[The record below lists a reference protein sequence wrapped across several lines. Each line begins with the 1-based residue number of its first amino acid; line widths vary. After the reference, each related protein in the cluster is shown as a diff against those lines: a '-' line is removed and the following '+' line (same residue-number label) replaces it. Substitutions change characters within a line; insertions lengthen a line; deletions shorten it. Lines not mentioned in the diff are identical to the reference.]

1 MKYELNTPYDFEV
14 RNVVQ
19 GNDSLTF
26 EIEVGGNLFPVKA
39 YPEQIEEVVP
49 KTVSCRIMLDKNEN
63 AYLIQNEAF
72 LYPFLYKPERRYIF
86 EVADIRDGY
95 VVLKDKHGLFHAMEL
110 DGTKLSVNEIIVRCV
125 NVIVDKGDKAHL
137 SFYYTD
143 IVVEEQK
150 QEYHDLVSEE
160 PKVRPK
166 YAPTIFEEDA
176 PKVKVIEPL
185 PSPKVASTETSF
197 TIQENSKIEN
207 KENGI
212 SVSALIKDKNWSQL
226 SLYFDKNL
234 GKAKTPVILKEI
246 TAFIENCISG
256 KVYWEAVRFLIS
268 YDAHSFLGTIA
279 KVDTSHIFDISEN
292 VNPNLVDD
300 VVRKAFNVSDKL
312 KFALDIIAKCAKY
325 LTTEQKNFIQSKCVD
340 LNTPESLFSLFKVLR
355 LTPDDAIVYLL
366 SLKDNIAAAFTI
378 YKFYSIGK
386 NGNIINERSQHVS
399 FRPSKINE
407 YTRFMVKMQSY
418 PFAVSANL
426 IDSIILAKEHCP
438 FELRKVVEQNDY
450 KGFYTYVSSKRQKMI
465 NVETK
470 RTLESLTVGD
480 VIDNL
485 IYKSQTDNYYVLRS
499 QELGVFVLLDKKL
512 TKVVP
517 NNENQSSV
525 RIVKVMIHKSMKWFA
540 VAQKSIPSM
549 YKLPPIFEND
559 TLFDVVFHQSGNSR
573 WQPSIKKYGFI
584 IDTEFD
590 DIPYN
595 IDKSAVHKAR
605 ILKRKNFFTY
615 QIHIIEPV
623 SSPAPDD
630 LLAQLAIKFRNKR

>member
-19 GNDSLTF
+19 DNDSLTF
-26 EIEVGGNLFPVKA
+26 EVEVGGNLFPVKA

-49 KTVSCRIMLDKNEN
+49 KTVSCRIMLDKNKN

-72 LYPFLYKPERRYIF
+72 LYPFLYKPEKRYIF

-125 NVIVDKGDKAHL
+125 NVIVDNSYKAHL

-150 QEYHDLVSEE
+150 QESHDSVSEE
-160 PKVRPK
+160 PKVRPI

-176 PKVKVIEPL
+176 PKVKVKPL
-185 PSPKVASTETSF
+185 PLPKVASTETPF
-197 TIQENSKIEN
+197 TRQENSKTEN
-207 KENGI
+207 KENET
-212 SVSALIKDKNWSQL
+212 SVSVLIKERNWSQL
-226 SLYFDKNL
+226 SLYFEKNL

-246 TAFIENCISG
+246 TAFIDNCISG
-256 KVYWEAVRFLIS
+256 KEHWEAVQFLIS

-292 VNPNLVDD
+292 VDPDLVDD
-300 VVRKAFNVSDKL
+300 VVRKAFKVSDKL
-312 KFALDIIAKCAKY
+312 KFALDVIAKCAMY

-340 LNTPESLFSLFKVLR
+340 LNTPESFITLFKVLR

-386 NGNIINERSQHVS
+386 NGNKINEKSQYVS

-418 PFAVSANL
+418 PFTVSANL
-426 IDSIILAKEHCP
+426 IDSTILAKERCT

-499 QELGVFVLLDKKL
+499 QELGVFALLDKKL
-512 TKVVP
+512 TKVTP
-517 NNENQSSV
+517 NNENQTTV
-525 RIVKVMIHKSMKWFA
+525 RIVKVMTHKGKKWFV
-540 VAQKSIPSM
+540 VAQKSTPSM
-549 YKLPPIFEND
+549 YTLPPMFENE
-559 TLFDVVFHQSGNSR
+559 TSFDVVFHQSGNGR

-590 DIPYN
+590 DIPYD
-595 IDKSAVHKAR
+595 IDGSAVHKAR
-605 ILKRKNFFTY
+605 IIKRKNFFTY
-615 QIHIIEPV
+615 QIHILEPENPQ
-623 SSPAPDD
+623 SQDN
-630 LLAQLAIKFRNKR
+630 LLAQLAMKFRNKR

>member
-19 GNDSLTF
+19 DNDSLTF
-26 EIEVGGNLFPVKA
+26 EVEVGGNLFPVKA

-49 KTVSCRIMLDKNEN
+49 KTVSCRIMLDKNKN

-72 LYPFLYKPERRYIF
+72 LYPFLYKPEKRYIF

-125 NVIVDKGDKAHL
+125 NVIVDNSYKAHL

-150 QEYHDLVSEE
+150 QESHDSVSEE
-160 PKVRPK
+160 PKVRPI

-176 PKVKVIEPL
+176 PKVKVKPL
-185 PSPKVASTETSF
+185 PLPKVASTETPF
-197 TIQENSKIEN
+197 TRQENSKTEN
-207 KENGI
+207 KENET
-212 SVSALIKDKNWSQL
+212 SVSVLIKERNWSQL
-226 SLYFDKNL
+226 SLYFEKNL

-246 TAFIENCISG
+246 TAFIDNCISG
-256 KVYWEAVRFLIS
+256 KEHWEAVQFLIS

-292 VNPNLVDD
+292 VDPDLVDD
-300 VVRKAFNVSDKL
+300 VVRKAFKVSDKL
-312 KFALDIIAKCAKY
+312 KFALDVIAKCAMY

-340 LNTPESLFSLFKVLR
+340 LNTPESFITLFKVLR

-386 NGNIINERSQHVS
+386 NGNKINEKSQYVS

-407 YTRFMVKMQSY
+407 YTRFMVKMLSY
-418 PFAVSANL
+418 PFTVSANL
-426 IDSIILAKEHCP
+426 IDSTILAKERCT

-499 QELGVFVLLDKKL
+499 QELGVFALLDKKL
-512 TKVVP
+512 TKVTP
-517 NNENQSSV
+517 NNENQTTV
-525 RIVKVMIHKSMKWFA
+525 RIVKVMTHKGKKWFV
-540 VAQKSIPSM
+540 VAQKSTPSM
-549 YKLPPIFEND
+549 YTLPPMFENE
-559 TLFDVVFHQSGNSR
+559 TSFDVVFHQSGNGR

-590 DIPYN
+590 DIPYD
-595 IDKSAVHKAR
+595 IDGSAVHKAR
-605 ILKRKNFFTY
+605 IIKRKNFFTY
-615 QIHIIEPV
+615 QIHILEPENPQ
-623 SSPAPDD
+623 SQDN
-630 LLAQLAIKFRNKR
+630 LLAQLAMKFRNKR

>member
-19 GNDSLTF
+19 DNDSLTF
-26 EIEVGGNLFPVKA
+26 EVEVGGNLFPVKA

-49 KTVSCRIMLDKNEN
+49 KTVSCRIMLDKNKN

-72 LYPFLYKPERRYIF
+72 LYPFLYKPEKRYIF

-125 NVIVDKGDKAHL
+125 NVIVDNSYKAHL

-150 QEYHDLVSEE
+150 QESHDSVSEE
-160 PKVRPK
+160 PKVRPI

-176 PKVKVIEPL
+176 PKVKVKPL
-185 PSPKVASTETSF
+185 PLPKVASTETPF
-197 TIQENSKIEN
+197 TRQENSKTEN
-207 KENGI
+207 KENET
-212 SVSALIKDKNWSQL
+212 SVSVLIKERNWSQL
-226 SLYFDKNL
+226 SLYFEKNL

-246 TAFIENCISG
+246 TAFIDNCISG
-256 KVYWEAVRFLIS
+256 KEYWEAVQFLIS

-292 VNPNLVDD
+292 VDPDLVDD
-300 VVRKAFNVSDKL
+300 VVRKAFKVSDKL
-312 KFALDIIAKCAKY
+312 KFALDVIAKCAMY

-340 LNTPESLFSLFKVLR
+340 LNTPESFITLFKVLR

-386 NGNIINERSQHVS
+386 NGNKINEKSQYVS

-407 YTRFMVKMQSY
+407 YTRGMVKMQSY
-418 PFAVSANL
+418 PFTVYANL
-426 IDSIILAKEHCP
+426 IDSTILAKERCP

-470 RTLESLTVGD
+470 RKLESLTVGD

-499 QELGVFVLLDKKL
+499 QELGVFALLDKKL
-512 TKVVP
+512 TKVAP
-517 NNENQSSV
+517 NNENQTTV
-525 RIVKVMIHKSMKWFA
+525 RIVKVMTNKGKKWFV
-540 VAQKSIPSM
+540 VAQKSTPSM
-549 YKLPPIFEND
+549 YTLPPMFENE
-559 TLFDVVFHQSGNSR
+559 TSFDVVFHQSGNGR

-590 DIPYN
+590 DIPYD
-595 IDKSAVHKAR
+595 IDGSAVHKAR
-605 ILKRKNFFTY
+605 IIKRKNFFTY
-615 QIHIIEPV
+615 QIHIMEPENPQ
-623 SSPAPDD
+623 SQDN
-630 LLAQLAIKFRNKR
+630 LLAQLAMKFRNKR

>member
-19 GNDSLTF
+19 DNDSLTF
-26 EIEVGGNLFPVKA
+26 EVEVGGNLFPVKA

-49 KTVSCRIMLDKNEN
+49 KTVSCRIMLDKNKN

-72 LYPFLYKPERRYIF
+72 LYPFLYKPEKRYIF

-125 NVIVDKGDKAHL
+125 NVIVDNSYKAHL

-150 QEYHDLVSEE
+150 QESHDSVSEE
-160 PKVRPK
+160 PKVRPI

-176 PKVKVIEPL
+176 PKVKVKPL
-185 PSPKVASTETSF
+185 PLPKVASTETPF
-197 TIQENSKIEN
+197 TRQENSKTEN
-207 KENGI
+207 KENET
-212 SVSALIKDKNWSQL
+212 SVSVLIKERNWSQL
-226 SLYFDKNL
+226 SLYFEKNL

-246 TAFIENCISG
+246 TAFIDNCISG
-256 KVYWEAVRFLIS
+256 KEYWEAVQFLIS

-292 VNPNLVDD
+292 VDPNLVDD
-300 VVRKAFNVSDKL
+300 VVRKAFKVSDKL
-312 KFALDIIAKCAKY
+312 KFALDVIAKCAMY

-340 LNTPESLFSLFKVLR
+340 LNTPESFITLFKVLR

-386 NGNIINERSQHVS
+386 NGNKINEKSQYVS

-418 PFAVSANL
+418 PFTVSANL
-426 IDSIILAKEHCP
+426 IDSTILAKERCP

-499 QELGVFVLLDKKL
+499 QELGVFALLDKKL
-512 TKVVP
+512 TKVTP
-517 NNENQSSV
+517 NNENQTTV
-525 RIVKVMIHKSMKWFA
+525 RIVKVMTHKGKKWFV
-540 VAQKSIPSM
+540 VAQKSTPSM
-549 YKLPPIFEND
+549 YTLPPMFENE
-559 TLFDVVFHQSGNSR
+559 TSFDVVFHQSGNGR

-590 DIPYN
+590 DIPYD
-595 IDKSAVHKAR
+595 IDGSAVHKAR
-605 ILKRKNFFTY
+605 IIKRKNFFTY
-615 QIHIIEPV
+615 QIHIMEPENPQ
-623 SSPAPDD
+623 SQDN
-630 LLAQLAIKFRNKR
+630 LLAQLAMKFRNKR

>member
-19 GNDSLTF
+19 DNDSLTF
-26 EIEVGGNLFPVKA
+26 EVEVGGNLFPVKA

-49 KTVSCRIMLDKNEN
+49 KTVSCRIMLDKNKN

-72 LYPFLYKPERRYIF
+72 LYPFLYKPEKRYIF

-125 NVIVDKGDKAHL
+125 NVIVDNSYKAHL

-150 QEYHDLVSEE
+150 QESHDSVSEE
-160 PKVRPK
+160 PKVRPI

-176 PKVKVIEPL
+176 PKVKVKPL
-185 PSPKVASTETSF
+185 PLPKVASTETPF
-197 TIQENSKIEN
+197 TRQENSKTEN
-207 KENGI
+207 KENET
-212 SVSALIKDKNWSQL
+212 SVSVLIKERNWSQL
-226 SLYFDKNL
+226 SLYFEKNL

-246 TAFIENCISG
+246 TAFIDNCISG
-256 KVYWEAVRFLIS
+256 KEYWEAVQFLIS

-292 VNPNLVDD
+292 VDPDLVDD
-300 VVRKAFNVSDKL
+300 VVRKAFKVSDKL
-312 KFALDIIAKCAKY
+312 KFALDVIAKCAMY

-340 LNTPESLFSLFKVLR
+340 LNTPESFITLFKVLR

-386 NGNIINERSQHVS
+386 NGNKINEKSQYVS

-418 PFAVSANL
+418 PFTVSANL
-426 IDSIILAKEHCP
+426 IDSTILAKERCP

-499 QELGVFVLLDKKL
+499 QELGVFALLDKKL
-512 TKVVP
+512 TKVTP
-517 NNENQSSV
+517 NNENQTTV
-525 RIVKVMIHKSMKWFA
+525 RIVKVMTHKGKKWFV
-540 VAQKSIPSM
+540 VAQKSTPSM
-549 YKLPPIFEND
+549 YTLPPMFENE
-559 TLFDVVFHQSGNSR
+559 TSFDVVFHQSGNGR

-590 DIPYN
+590 DIPYD
-595 IDKSAVHKAR
+595 IDGSAVHKAR
-605 ILKRKNFFTY
+605 IIKRKNFFTY
-615 QIHIIEPV
+615 QIHIMEPENPQ
-623 SSPAPDD
+623 SQDN
-630 LLAQLAIKFRNKR
+630 LLAQLAMKFRNKR

>member
-19 GNDSLTF
+19 DNDSLTF
-26 EIEVGGNLFPVKA
+26 EVEVGGSLFPVKA

-49 KTVSCRIMLDKNEN
+49 KTVSCRIMLDKNKN

-72 LYPFLYKPERRYIF
+72 LYPFLYKPEKRYIF

-125 NVIVDKGDKAHL
+125 NVIVDNSYKAHL

-150 QEYHDLVSEE
+150 QESHDSVSEE
-160 PKVRPK
+160 PKVRPI

-176 PKVKVIEPL
+176 PKVKVKPL
-185 PSPKVASTETSF
+185 PLPKVASTETPF
-197 TIQENSKIEN
+197 TRQENSKTEN
-207 KENGI
+207 KENET
-212 SVSALIKDKNWSQL
+212 SVSVLIKERNWSQL
-226 SLYFDKNL
+226 SLYFEKNL

-246 TAFIENCISG
+246 TAFIDNCISG
-256 KVYWEAVRFLIS
+256 KEYWEAVQFLIS

-292 VNPNLVDD
+292 VDPDLVDD
-300 VVRKAFNVSDKL
+300 VVRKAFKVSDKL
-312 KFALDIIAKCAKY
+312 KFALDVIAKCAMY

-340 LNTPESLFSLFKVLR
+340 LNTPESFITLFKVLR

-386 NGNIINERSQHVS
+386 NGNKINEKSQYVS

-418 PFAVSANL
+418 PFTVSANL
-426 IDSIILAKEHCP
+426 IDSTILAKERCP

-499 QELGVFVLLDKKL
+499 QELGVFALLDKKL
-512 TKVVP
+512 TKVTP
-517 NNENQSSV
+517 NNENQTTV
-525 RIVKVMIHKSMKWFA
+525 RIVKVMTHKGKKWFV
-540 VAQKSIPSM
+540 VAQKSTPSM
-549 YKLPPIFEND
+549 YTLPPMFENE
-559 TLFDVVFHQSGNSR
+559 TSFDVVFHQSGNGR

-590 DIPYN
+590 DIPYD
-595 IDKSAVHKAR
+595 IDGSAVHKAR
-605 ILKRKNFFTY
+605 IIKRKNFFTY
-615 QIHIIEPV
+615 QIHIMEPENPQ
-623 SSPAPDD
+623 SQDN
-630 LLAQLAIKFRNKR
+630 LLAQLAMKFRNKR

>member
-14 RNVVQ
+14 RNVIQ
-19 GNDSLTF
+19 DNDSLTF
-26 EIEVGGNLFPVKA
+26 EVEVGGNLFPVKA

-49 KTVSCRIMLDKNEN
+49 KTVSCRIMLDKNKN

-72 LYPFLYKPERRYIF
+72 LYPFLYKPEKRYIF
-86 EVADIRDGY
+86 EVVEIRDGY

-125 NVIVDKGDKAHL
+125 NVIVDNSYKAHL

-150 QEYHDLVSEE
+150 QESHDSVSEE
-160 PKVRPK
+160 PKVRPI

-176 PKVKVIEPL
+176 PKVKVKPL
-185 PSPKVASTETSF
+185 PLPKVASTETPF
-197 TIQENSKIEN
+197 TRQENSKTEN
-207 KENGI
+207 KENET
-212 SVSALIKDKNWSQL
+212 SVSVLIKERNWSQL
-226 SLYFDKNL
+226 SLYFEKNL

-246 TAFIENCISG
+246 TAFIDNCISG
-256 KVYWEAVRFLIS
+256 KEYWEAVQFLIS

-292 VNPNLVDD
+292 VDPDLVDD
-300 VVRKAFNVSDKL
+300 VVRKAFKVSDKL
-312 KFALDIIAKCAKY
+312 KFALDVIAKCAMY

-340 LNTPESLFSLFKVLR
+340 LNTPESFITLFKVLR

-386 NGNIINERSQHVS
+386 NGNKINEKSQYVS

-418 PFAVSANL
+418 PFTVSANL
-426 IDSIILAKEHCP
+426 IDSTILAKERCP

-499 QELGVFVLLDKKL
+499 QELGVFALLDKKL
-512 TKVVP
+512 TKVTP
-517 NNENQSSV
+517 NNENQTTV
-525 RIVKVMIHKSMKWFA
+525 RIVKVMTHKGKKWFV
-540 VAQKSIPSM
+540 VAQKSTPSM
-549 YKLPPIFEND
+549 YTLPPMFENE
-559 TLFDVVFHQSGNSR
+559 TSFDVVFHQSGNGR

-590 DIPYN
+590 DIPYD
-595 IDKSAVHKAR
+595 IDGSAVHKAR
-605 ILKRKNFFTY
+605 IIKRKNFFTY
-615 QIHIIEPV
+615 QIHIMEPENPQ
-623 SSPAPDD
+623 SQDN
-630 LLAQLAIKFRNKR
+630 LLAQLAMKFRNKR

>member
-19 GNDSLTF
+19 DNDSLTF
-26 EIEVGGNLFPVKA
+26 EVEVGGNLFPVKA

-49 KTVSCRIMLDKNEN
+49 KTVSCRIMLDKNKN
-63 AYLIQNEAF
+63 AYLIQNKAF
-72 LYPFLYKPERRYIF
+72 LYPFLYKPEKRYIF

-125 NVIVDKGDKAHL
+125 NVIEDNSYKAHL

-150 QEYHDLVSEE
+150 QESHDSVSEE
-160 PKVRPK
+160 PKVKPI

-176 PKVKVIEPL
+176 PKVKVKPL
-185 PSPKVASTETSF
+185 PLPKVASTETPF
-197 TIQENSKIEN
+197 TRQENSKTEN
-207 KENGI
+207 KENET
-212 SVSALIKDKNWSQL
+212 SVSVLIKERNWSQL
-226 SLYFDKNL
+226 SLYFEKNL

-246 TAFIENCISG
+246 TAFIDNCISG
-256 KVYWEAVRFLIS
+256 KEYWEAVQFLIS

-292 VNPNLVDD
+292 VDPNLVDD
-300 VVRKAFNVSDKL
+300 VVRKAFKVSDKL
-312 KFALDIIAKCAKY
+312 KFALDVIAKCAMY

-340 LNTPESLFSLFKVLR
+340 LNTPESFITLFKVLR

-386 NGNIINERSQHVS
+386 NGNKINEKSQYVS

-418 PFAVSANL
+418 PFTVSANL
-426 IDSIILAKEHCP
+426 IDSTILAKERCP

-499 QELGVFVLLDKKL
+499 QELGVFALLDKKL
-512 TKVVP
+512 TKVTP
-517 NNENQSSV
+517 NNENQTTV
-525 RIVKVMIHKSMKWFA
+525 RIVKVMTHKGKKWFV
-540 VAQKSIPSM
+540 VAQKSTPSM
-549 YKLPPIFEND
+549 YTLPPIFENE
-559 TLFDVVFHQSGNSR
+559 TSFDVVFHQSGNGR

-590 DIPYN
+590 DIPYD
-595 IDKSAVHKAR
+595 IDGSAVHKAR
-605 ILKRKNFFTY
+605 IIKRKNFFTY
-615 QIHIIEPV
+615 QIHIMEPENPQ
-623 SSPAPDD
+623 SQDN
-630 LLAQLAIKFRNKR
+630 LLAQLAMKFRNKR

>member
-19 GNDSLTF
+19 DNDSLTF
-26 EIEVGGNLFPVKA
+26 EVEVGGNLFPVKA

-49 KTVSCRIMLDKNEN
+49 KTVSCRIMLDKNKN

-72 LYPFLYKPERRYIF
+72 LYPFLYKPEKRYIF

-125 NVIVDKGDKAHL
+125 NVIVDNSYKAHL

-150 QEYHDLVSEE
+150 QESHDSVSEE
-160 PKVRPK
+160 PKVRPI

-176 PKVKVIEPL
+176 PKVKVKPL
-185 PSPKVASTETSF
+185 PLPKVASTETPF
-197 TIQENSKIEN
+197 TRHENSKTEN
-207 KENGI
+207 KENET
-212 SVSALIKDKNWSQL
+212 SVSVLIKERNWSQL
-226 SLYFDKNL
+226 SLYFEKNL

-246 TAFIENCISG
+246 TAFIDNCISG
-256 KVYWEAVRFLIS
+256 KEYWEAVQFLIS

-292 VNPNLVDD
+292 VDPDLVDD
-300 VVRKAFNVSDKL
+300 VVRKAFKVSDKL
-312 KFALDIIAKCAKY
+312 KFALDVIAKCAMY

-340 LNTPESLFSLFKVLR
+340 LNTPESFITLFKVLR

-386 NGNIINERSQHVS
+386 NGNKINEKSQYVS

-418 PFAVSANL
+418 PFTVSANL
-426 IDSIILAKEHCP
+426 IDSTILAKERCP

-499 QELGVFVLLDKKL
+499 QELGVFALLDKKL
-512 TKVVP
+512 TKVTP
-517 NNENQSSV
+517 NNENQTTV
-525 RIVKVMIHKSMKWFA
+525 RIVKVMTHKDKKWFV
-540 VAQKSIPSM
+540 VAQKSTPSM
-549 YKLPPIFEND
+549 YTLPPMFENE
-559 TLFDVVFHQSGNSR
+559 TSFDVVFHQSGNGR

-590 DIPYN
+590 DIPYD
-595 IDKSAVHKAR
+595 IDGSAVHKAR
-605 ILKRKNFFTY
+605 IIKRKNFFTY
-615 QIHIIEPV
+615 QIHILEPENPQ
-623 SSPAPDD
+623 SQDN
-630 LLAQLAIKFRNKR
+630 LLAQLAMKFRNKR

>member
-19 GNDSLTF
+19 DNDSLTF
-26 EIEVGGNLFPVKA
+26 EVEVGGNLFPVKA

-49 KTVSCRIMLDKNEN
+49 KTVSCRIMLDKNKN

-72 LYPFLYKPERRYIF
+72 LYPFLYKPEKRYIF

-125 NVIVDKGDKAHL
+125 NVIVDNSYKAHL

-150 QEYHDLVSEE
+150 QESHDSVSEE
-160 PKVRPK
+160 PKVRPI

-176 PKVKVIEPL
+176 PKVKVKPL
-185 PSPKVASTETSF
+185 PLPKVASTETPF
-197 TIQENSKIEN
+197 TRQENSKTEN
-207 KENGI
+207 KENET
-212 SVSALIKDKNWSQL
+212 SVSVLIKERNWSQL
-226 SLYFDKNL
+226 SLYFEKNL

-246 TAFIENCISG
+246 TAFIDNCISG
-256 KVYWEAVRFLIS
+256 KEYWEAVQFLIS

-292 VNPNLVDD
+292 VDPNLVDD
-300 VVRKAFNVSDKL
+300 VVRKAFKVSDKL
-312 KFALDIIAKCAKY
+312 KFALDVIAKCAMY

-340 LNTPESLFSLFKVLR
+340 LNTPESFITLFKVLR

-386 NGNIINERSQHVS
+386 NGNKINEKSQYVS

-418 PFAVSANL
+418 PFTVSANL
-426 IDSIILAKEHCP
+426 IDSTILAKERCP

-499 QELGVFVLLDKKL
+499 QELGVFALLDKKL
-512 TKVVP
+512 TKVTP
-517 NNENQSSV
+517 NNENQTTV
-525 RIVKVMIHKSMKWFA
+525 RIVKVMTHKGKKWFV
-540 VAQKSIPSM
+540 VAQKSTPSM
-549 YKLPPIFEND
+549 YTLPPIFENE
-559 TLFDVVFHQSGNSR
+559 TSFDVVFHQSGNGR

-584 IDTEFD
+584 IETEFD
-590 DIPYN
+590 DIPYD
-595 IDKSAVHKAR
+595 IDESAVHKAR
-605 ILKRKNFFTY
+605 IIKRKNFFTY
-615 QIHIIEPV
+615 QIHIIEPEN
-623 SSPAPDD
+623 SQTPNN
-630 LLAQLAIKFRNKR
+630 LLAQLALKFRNNR

>member
-19 GNDSLTF
+19 DNDSLTF
-26 EIEVGGNLFPVKA
+26 EVEVGGNLFPVKA

-49 KTVSCRIMLDKNEN
+49 KTVSCRIMLDKNKN

-72 LYPFLYKPERRYIF
+72 LYPFLYKPEKRYIF

-125 NVIVDKGDKAHL
+125 NVIVDNSYKAHL

-150 QEYHDLVSEE
+150 QESHDSVSEE
-160 PKVRPK
+160 PKVRPI

-176 PKVKVIEPL
+176 PKVKVKPL
-185 PSPKVASTETSF
+185 PLPKVASTETPF
-197 TIQENSKIEN
+197 TRQENSKTEN
-207 KENGI
+207 KENET
-212 SVSALIKDKNWSQL
+212 SVSVLIKERNWSQL
-226 SLYFDKNL
+226 SLYFEKNL

-246 TAFIENCISG
+246 TAFIDNCISG
-256 KVYWEAVRFLIS
+256 KEYWEAVQFLIS

-292 VNPNLVDD
+292 VDPDLVDD
-300 VVRKAFNVSDKL
+300 VVRKAFKVSDKL
-312 KFALDIIAKCAKY
+312 KFALDVIAKCAMY

-340 LNTPESLFSLFKVLR
+340 LNTPESFITLFKVLR

-378 YKFYSIGK
+378 YEFYSIGK
-386 NGNIINERSQHVS
+386 NGNKINEKSQYVS

-418 PFAVSANL
+418 PFTVSANL
-426 IDSIILAKEHCP
+426 IDSTILAKERCP

-450 KGFYTYVSSKRQKMI
+450 KGFYTYVSS
-465 NVETK
+465 
-470 RTLESLTVGD
+470 
-480 VIDNL
+480 
-485 IYKSQTDNYYVLRS
+485 
-499 QELGVFVLLDKKL
+499 
-512 TKVVP
+512 
-517 NNENQSSV
+517 
-525 RIVKVMIHKSMKWFA
+525 
-540 VAQKSIPSM
+540 
-549 YKLPPIFEND
+549 
-559 TLFDVVFHQSGNSR
+559 
-573 WQPSIKKYGFI
+573 
-584 IDTEFD
+584 
-590 DIPYN
+590 
-595 IDKSAVHKAR
+595 
-605 ILKRKNFFTY
+605 
-615 QIHIIEPV
+615 
-623 SSPAPDD
+623 
-630 LLAQLAIKFRNKR
+630 

>member
-19 GNDSLTF
+19 DNDSLTF
-26 EIEVGGNLFPVKA
+26 EVEVGGNLFPVKA

-49 KTVSCRIMLDKNEN
+49 KTVSCRIMLDKNKN

-72 LYPFLYKPERRYIF
+72 LYPFLYKPEKRYIF

-125 NVIVDKGDKAHL
+125 NVIVDNSYKAHL

-150 QEYHDLVSEE
+150 QESHDSVSEE
-160 PKVRPK
+160 PKVRPI

-176 PKVKVIEPL
+176 PKVKVKPL
-185 PSPKVASTETSF
+185 PLPKVASTETPF
-197 TIQENSKIEN
+197 TRQENSKTEN
-207 KENGI
+207 KENET
-212 SVSALIKDKNWSQL
+212 SVSVLIKERNWSQL
-226 SLYFDKNL
+226 SLYFEKNL

-246 TAFIENCISG
+246 TAFIDNCISG
-256 KVYWEAVRFLIS
+256 KEYWEAVQFLIS

-292 VNPNLVDD
+292 VDPDLVDD
-300 VVRKAFNVSDKL
+300 VVRKAFKVSDKL
-312 KFALDIIAKCAKY
+312 KFALDVIAKCAMY

-340 LNTPESLFSLFKVLR
+340 LNTPESFITLFKVLR

-386 NGNIINERSQHVS
+386 NGNKINEKSQYVS

-418 PFAVSANL
+418 PFTVSANL
-426 IDSIILAKEHCP
+426 IDSTILAKERCP

-499 QELGVFVLLDKKL
+499 QELGVFALLDKKL
-512 TKVVP
+512 TKVAP
-517 NNENQSSV
+517 NNENQTTV
-525 RIVKVMIHKSMKWFA
+525 RIVKVMTNKGKKWFV
-540 VAQKSIPSM
+540 VAQKSTPSM
-549 YKLPPIFEND
+549 YILPPIFENE
-559 TLFDVVFHQSGNSR
+559 TSFDVVFHQSGNGR

-590 DIPYN
+590 DIPYD
-595 IDKSAVHKAR
+595 IDGSAVHKAR
-605 ILKRKNFFTY
+605 IIKRKNFFTY
-615 QIHIIEPV
+615 QIHIMEPENPQ
-623 SSPAPDD
+623 SQDN
-630 LLAQLAIKFRNKR
+630 LLAQLAMKFRNKR

>member
-19 GNDSLTF
+19 DNDSLTF
-26 EIEVGGNLFPVKA
+26 EVEVGGNLFPVKA

-49 KTVSCRIMLDKNEN
+49 KTVSCRIMLDKNKN

-72 LYPFLYKPERRYIF
+72 LYPFLYKPEKRYIF
-86 EVADIRDGY
+86 VVAVIRDGY

-125 NVIVDKGDKAHL
+125 NVIVDNSYKAHL

-150 QEYHDLVSEE
+150 QESHDSVSEE
-160 PKVRPK
+160 PKVRPI

-176 PKVKVIEPL
+176 PKVKVKPL
-185 PSPKVASTETSF
+185 PLPKVASTETPF
-197 TIQENSKIEN
+197 TRQENSKTEN
-207 KENGI
+207 KENET
-212 SVSALIKDKNWSQL
+212 SVSVLIKERNWSQL
-226 SLYFDKNL
+226 SLYFEKNL

-246 TAFIENCISG
+246 TAFIDNCISG
-256 KVYWEAVRFLIS
+256 KEYWEAVQFLIS

-292 VNPNLVDD
+292 VDPDLVDD
-300 VVRKAFNVSDKL
+300 VVRKAFKVSDKL
-312 KFALDIIAKCAKY
+312 KFALDVIAKCAMY

-340 LNTPESLFSLFKVLR
+340 LNTPESFITLFKVLR

-386 NGNIINERSQHVS
+386 NGNKINEKSQYVS

-418 PFAVSANL
+418 PFTVSANL
-426 IDSIILAKEHCP
+426 IDSTILAKERCP

-499 QELGVFVLLDKKL
+499 QELGVFALLDKKL
-512 TKVVP
+512 TKVTP
-517 NNENQSSV
+517 NNENQTTV
-525 RIVKVMIHKSMKWFA
+525 RIVKVMTNKGKKWFV
-540 VAQKSIPSM
+540 VAQKSTPSM
-549 YKLPPIFEND
+549 YTLPPMFENE
-559 TLFDVVFHQSGNSR
+559 TSFDVVFHQSGNGR

-590 DIPYN
+590 DIPYD
-595 IDKSAVHKAR
+595 IDGSAVHKAR
-605 ILKRKNFFTY
+605 IIKRKNFFTY
-615 QIHIIEPV
+615 QIHIMEPENPQ
-623 SSPAPDD
+623 SQDN
-630 LLAQLAIKFRNKR
+630 LLAQLAMKFRNKR

>member
-14 RNVVQ
+14 RNVIQ
-19 GNDSLTF
+19 DNDSLTF
-26 EIEVGGNLFPVKA
+26 EVEVGGNLFPVKA

-49 KTVSCRIMLDKNEN
+49 KTVSCRIMLDKNKN

-72 LYPFLYKPERRYIF
+72 LYPFLYKPEKRYIF

-125 NVIVDKGDKAHL
+125 NVIVDNSYKAHL

-150 QEYHDLVSEE
+150 QESHDSVSEE
-160 PKVRPK
+160 PKVRPI

-176 PKVKVIEPL
+176 PKVKVKPL
-185 PSPKVASTETSF
+185 PLPKVASTETPF
-197 TIQENSKIEN
+197 TRQENSKTEN
-207 KENGI
+207 KENET
-212 SVSALIKDKNWSQL
+212 SVSVLIKERNWSQL
-226 SLYFDKNL
+226 SLYFEKNL

-246 TAFIENCISG
+246 TAFIDNCISG
-256 KVYWEAVRFLIS
+256 KEYWEAVQFLIS

-292 VNPNLVDD
+292 VDPDLVDD
-300 VVRKAFNVSDKL
+300 VVRKAFKVSDKL
-312 KFALDIIAKCAKY
+312 KFALDVIAKCAMY

-340 LNTPESLFSLFKVLR
+340 LNTPESFITLFKVLR

-386 NGNIINERSQHVS
+386 NGNKINEKSQYVS

-418 PFAVSANL
+418 PFTVSANL
-426 IDSIILAKEHCP
+426 IDSTILAKERCP

-499 QELGVFVLLDKKL
+499 QELGVFALLDKKL
-512 TKVVP
+512 TKVTP
-517 NNENQSSV
+517 NNENQTTV
-525 RIVKVMIHKSMKWFA
+525 RIVKVMTHKGKKWFV
-540 VAQKSIPSM
+540 VAQKSTPSM
-549 YKLPPIFEND
+549 YILPPIFENE
-559 TLFDVVFHQSGNSR
+559 TSFDVVFHQSGNGR

-590 DIPYN
+590 DIPYD
-595 IDKSAVHKAR
+595 IDGSAVHKAR
-605 ILKRKNFFTY
+605 IIKRKNFFTY
-615 QIHIIEPV
+615 QIHILEPENPQ
-623 SSPAPDD
+623 SQDN
-630 LLAQLAIKFRNKR
+630 LLAQLAMKFRNKR

>member
-14 RNVVQ
+14 RNVIQ
-19 GNDSLTF
+19 DNDSLTF
-26 EIEVGGNLFPVKA
+26 EVEVGGNLFPVKA

-49 KTVSCRIMLDKNEN
+49 KTVSCRIMLDKNKN

-72 LYPFLYKPERRYIF
+72 LYPFLYKPEKRYIF

-125 NVIVDKGDKAHL
+125 NVIVDNSYKAHL

-150 QEYHDLVSEE
+150 QESHDSVSEE
-160 PKVRPK
+160 PKVRPI

-176 PKVKVIEPL
+176 PKVKVKPL
-185 PSPKVASTETSF
+185 PLPKVASTETPF
-197 TIQENSKIEN
+197 TRQENSKTEN
-207 KENGI
+207 KENET
-212 SVSALIKDKNWSQL
+212 SVSVLIKERNWSQL
-226 SLYFDKNL
+226 SLYFEKNL

-246 TAFIENCISG
+246 TAFIDNCISG
-256 KVYWEAVRFLIS
+256 KEYWEAVQFLIS

-292 VNPNLVDD
+292 VDPDLVDD
-300 VVRKAFNVSDKL
+300 VVRKAFKVSDKL
-312 KFALDIIAKCAKY
+312 KFALDVIAKCAMY

-340 LNTPESLFSLFKVLR
+340 LNKPESFITLFIVLR
-355 LTPDDAIVYLL
+355 LTPHAAVVYLL

-386 NGNIINERSQHVS
+386 NGNKINEKSQYVS

-418 PFAVSANL
+418 PFTVSANL
-426 IDSIILAKEHCP
+426 IDSTILAKERCP

-499 QELGVFVLLDKKL
+499 QELGVFALLDKKL
-512 TKVVP
+512 TKVTP
-517 NNENQSSV
+517 NNENQTTV
-525 RIVKVMIHKSMKWFA
+525 RIVKVMTHKGKKWFV
-540 VAQKSIPSM
+540 VAQKSTPSM
-549 YKLPPIFEND
+549 YILPPIFENE
-559 TLFDVVFHQSGNSR
+559 TSFDVVFHQSGNGR

-590 DIPYN
+590 DIPYD
-595 IDKSAVHKAR
+595 IDGSAVHKAR
-605 ILKRKNFFTY
+605 IIKRKNFFTY
-615 QIHIIEPV
+615 QIHILEPENPQ
-623 SSPAPDD
+623 SQDN
-630 LLAQLAIKFRNKR
+630 LLAQLAMKFRNKR

>member
-19 GNDSLTF
+19 DNDSLTF
-26 EIEVGGNLFPVKA
+26 EVEVGGNLFPVKA

-49 KTVSCRIMLDKNEN
+49 KTVSCRIMLDKNKN

-72 LYPFLYKPERRYIF
+72 LYPFLYKPEKRYIF

-125 NVIVDKGDKAHL
+125 NVIVDNSYKAHL

-150 QEYHDLVSEE
+150 QESHDSVSEE
-160 PKVRPK
+160 PKVRPI

-176 PKVKVIEPL
+176 PKVKVKPL
-185 PSPKVASTETSF
+185 PLPKVASTETPF
-197 TIQENSKIEN
+197 TRQENSKTEN
-207 KENGI
+207 KENET
-212 SVSALIKDKNWSQL
+212 SVSVLIKERNWSQL
-226 SLYFDKNL
+226 SLYFEKNL

-246 TAFIENCISG
+246 TAFIDNCISG
-256 KVYWEAVRFLIS
+256 KEYWEAVQFLIS

-292 VNPNLVDD
+292 VDPDLVDD
-300 VVRKAFNVSDKL
+300 VVRKAFKVSDKL
-312 KFALDIIAKCAKY
+312 KFALDVIAKCAMY

-340 LNTPESLFSLFKVLR
+340 LNTPESFITLFKVLR

-386 NGNIINERSQHVS
+386 NGNKINEKSQYVS

-418 PFAVSANL
+418 PFTVSANL
-426 IDSIILAKEHCP
+426 IDSTILAKERCP

-499 QELGVFVLLDKKL
+499 QELGVFALLDKKL
-512 TKVVP
+512 TKVTP
-517 NNENQSSV
+517 NNENQTTV
-525 RIVKVMIHKSMKWFA
+525 RIVKVMTHKGKKWFV
-540 VAQKSIPSM
+540 VAQKSTPSM
-549 YKLPPIFEND
+549 YTLPPMFENE
-559 TLFDVVFHQSGNSR
+559 TSFDVVFHQSGNGR

-590 DIPYN
+590 DIPYD
-595 IDKSAVHKAR
+595 IDGSAVHKAR
-605 ILKRKNFFTY
+605 IIKRKNFFTY
-615 QIHIIEPV
+615 QIHILEPENPQ
-623 SSPAPDD
+623 SQDN
-630 LLAQLAIKFRNKR
+630 LLAQLAMKFRNKR

>member
-19 GNDSLTF
+19 DNDSLTF
-26 EIEVGGNLFPVKA
+26 EVEVGGNLFPVKA

-49 KTVSCRIMLDKNEN
+49 KTVSCRIMLDKNKN
-63 AYLIQNEAF
+63 AYLIQNKAF
-72 LYPFLYKPERRYIF
+72 LYPFLYKPEKRYIF

-125 NVIVDKGDKAHL
+125 NVIVDNSYKAHL

-150 QEYHDLVSEE
+150 QESHDSVSEE
-160 PKVRPK
+160 PKVRPI

-176 PKVKVIEPL
+176 PKVKVKPL
-185 PSPKVASTETSF
+185 PLPKVASTETPF
-197 TIQENSKIEN
+197 TRQENSKTEN
-207 KENGI
+207 KENET
-212 SVSALIKDKNWSQL
+212 SVSVLIKERNWSQL
-226 SLYFDKNL
+226 SLYFEKNL

-246 TAFIENCISG
+246 TAFIDNCISG
-256 KVYWEAVRFLIS
+256 KEYWEAVQFLIS

-292 VNPNLVDD
+292 VDPNLVDD
-300 VVRKAFNVSDKL
+300 VVRKAFKVSDKL
-312 KFALDIIAKCAKY
+312 KFALDVIAKCAMY

-340 LNTPESLFSLFKVLR
+340 LNTPESFITLFKVLR

-386 NGNIINERSQHVS
+386 NGNKINEKSQYVS

-418 PFAVSANL
+418 PFTVSANL
-426 IDSIILAKEHCP
+426 IDSTILAKERCP

-499 QELGVFVLLDKKL
+499 QELGVFALLDKKL
-512 TKVVP
+512 TKVTP
-517 NNENQSSV
+517 NNENQTTV
-525 RIVKVMIHKSMKWFA
+525 RIVKVMTHKGKKWFV
-540 VAQKSIPSM
+540 VAQKSTPSM
-549 YKLPPIFEND
+549 YTLPPMFENE
-559 TLFDVVFHQSGNSR
+559 TSFDVVFHQSGNGR

-590 DIPYN
+590 DIPYD
-595 IDKSAVHKAR
+595 IDGSAVHKAR
-605 ILKRKNFFTY
+605 IIKRKNFFTY
-615 QIHIIEPV
+615 QIHIMEPENPQ
-623 SSPAPDD
+623 SQDN
-630 LLAQLAIKFRNKR
+630 LLAQLAMKFRNKR

>member
-19 GNDSLTF
+19 DNDSLTF
-26 EIEVGGNLFPVKA
+26 EVEVGGNLFPVKA

-49 KTVSCRIMLDKNEN
+49 KTVSCRIMLDKNKN

-72 LYPFLYKPERRYIF
+72 LYPFLYKPEKRYIF

-125 NVIVDKGDKAHL
+125 NVIVDNSYKAHL

-150 QEYHDLVSEE
+150 QESHDSVSEE
-160 PKVRPK
+160 PKVRPI

-176 PKVKVIEPL
+176 PKVKVKPL
-185 PSPKVASTETSF
+185 PLPKVASTETPF
-197 TIQENSKIEN
+197 TRHENSKTEN
-207 KENGI
+207 KENET
-212 SVSALIKDKNWSQL
+212 SVSVLIKERNWSQL
-226 SLYFDKNL
+226 SLYFEKNL

-246 TAFIENCISG
+246 TAFIDNCISG
-256 KVYWEAVRFLIS
+256 KEYWEAVQFLIS

-292 VNPNLVDD
+292 VDPDLVDD
-300 VVRKAFNVSDKL
+300 VVRKAFKVSDKL
-312 KFALDIIAKCAKY
+312 KFALDVIAKCAMY

-340 LNTPESLFSLFKVLR
+340 LNTPESFITLFKVLR

-386 NGNIINERSQHVS
+386 NGNKINEKSQYVS

-418 PFAVSANL
+418 PFTVSANL
-426 IDSIILAKEHCP
+426 IDSTILAKERCP

-499 QELGVFVLLDKKL
+499 QELGVFALLDKKL
-512 TKVVP
+512 TKVTP
-517 NNENQSSV
+517 NNENQTTV
-525 RIVKVMIHKSMKWFA
+525 RIVKVMTHKGKKWFV
-540 VAQKSIPSM
+540 VAQKSTPSM
-549 YKLPPIFEND
+549 YTLPPMFENE
-559 TLFDVVFHQSGNSR
+559 TSFDVVFHQSGNGR

-590 DIPYN
+590 DIPYD
-595 IDKSAVHKAR
+595 IDGSAVHKAR
-605 ILKRKNFFTY
+605 IIKRKNFFTY
-615 QIHIIEPV
+615 QIHIMEPENPQ
-623 SSPAPDD
+623 SQDN
-630 LLAQLAIKFRNKR
+630 LLAQLAMKFRNKR

>member
-19 GNDSLTF
+19 DNDSLTF
-26 EIEVGGNLFPVKA
+26 EVEVGGNLFPVKA

-49 KTVSCRIMLDKNEN
+49 KTVSCRIMLDKNKN

-72 LYPFLYKPERRYIF
+72 LYPFLYKPEKRYIF

-125 NVIVDKGDKAHL
+125 NVIVDNSYKAHL

-150 QEYHDLVSEE
+150 QESHDSVSEE
-160 PKVRPK
+160 PKVRPI

-176 PKVKVIEPL
+176 PKVKVKPL
-185 PSPKVASTETSF
+185 PLPKVASTETPF
-197 TIQENSKIEN
+197 TRQENSKTEN
-207 KENGI
+207 KENET
-212 SVSALIKDKNWSQL
+212 SVSVLIKERNWSQL
-226 SLYFDKNL
+226 SLYFEKNL

-246 TAFIENCISG
+246 TAFIDNCISG
-256 KVYWEAVRFLIS
+256 KEYWEAVQFLIS

-292 VNPNLVDD
+292 VDPDLVDD
-300 VVRKAFNVSDKL
+300 VVRKAFKVSDKL
-312 KFALDIIAKCAKY
+312 KFALDVIAKCAMY

-340 LNTPESLFSLFKVLR
+340 LNTPESFITLFKVLR

-386 NGNIINERSQHVS
+386 NGNKINEKSQYVS

-418 PFAVSANL
+418 PFTVSANL
-426 IDSIILAKEHCP
+426 IDSTILAKERCP

-499 QELGVFVLLDKKL
+499 QELGVFALLDKKL
-512 TKVVP
+512 TKVTP
-517 NNENQSSV
+517 NNENQTTV
-525 RIVKVMIHKSMKWFA
+525 RIVKVMTHKGKKWFV
-540 VAQKSIPSM
+540 VAQKSTPSM
-549 YKLPPIFEND
+549 YTLPPTFENE
-559 TLFDVVFHQSGNSR
+559 TSFDVVFHQSGNGR

-590 DIPYN
+590 DIPYD
-595 IDKSAVHKAR
+595 IDGSAVHKAR
-605 ILKRKNFFTY
+605 IIKRKNFFTY
-615 QIHIIEPV
+615 QIHIMEPENPQ
-623 SSPAPDD
+623 SQDN
-630 LLAQLAIKFRNKR
+630 LLAQLAMKFRNKR

>member
-19 GNDSLTF
+19 DNDSLTF
-26 EIEVGGNLFPVKA
+26 EVEVGGNLFPVKA

-49 KTVSCRIMLDKNEN
+49 KTVSCRIMLDKNKN

-72 LYPFLYKPERRYIF
+72 LYPFLYKPEKRYIF

-125 NVIVDKGDKAHL
+125 NVIVDNSYKAHL

-150 QEYHDLVSEE
+150 QESHDSVSEE
-160 PKVRPK
+160 PKVRPI

-176 PKVKVIEPL
+176 PKVKVKPL
-185 PSPKVASTETSF
+185 PLPKVASTETPF
-197 TIQENSKIEN
+197 TRQENSKTEN
-207 KENGI
+207 KENET
-212 SVSALIKDKNWSQL
+212 SVSVLIKERNWSQL
-226 SLYFDKNL
+226 SLYFEKNL

-246 TAFIENCISG
+246 TAFIDNCISG
-256 KVYWEAVRFLIS
+256 KEYWEAVQFLIS
-268 YDAHSFLGTIA
+268 YDAHSFVGTIA

-292 VNPNLVDD
+292 VDPDLVDD
-300 VVRKAFNVSDKL
+300 VVRKAFKVSDKL
-312 KFALDIIAKCAKY
+312 KFALDVIAKCAMY

-340 LNTPESLFSLFKVLR
+340 LNTPESFITLFKVLR

-386 NGNIINERSQHVS
+386 NGNKINEKSQYVS

-418 PFAVSANL
+418 PFTVSANL
-426 IDSIILAKEHCP
+426 IDSTILAKERCP

-450 KGFYTYVSSKRQKMI
+450 KGLYTYVSSKRQKMI

-499 QELGVFVLLDKKL
+499 QELGVFALLDKKL
-512 TKVVP
+512 TKVAP
-517 NNENQSSV
+517 NNENQTTV
-525 RIVKVMIHKSMKWFA
+525 RIVKVMTNKGKKWFV
-540 VAQKSIPSM
+540 VAQKSTPSM
-549 YKLPPIFEND
+549 YILPPIFENE
-559 TLFDVVFHQSGNSR
+559 TSFDVVFHQSGNGR
-573 WQPSIKKYGFI
+573 WQPSVKKYGFI

-590 DIPYN
+590 DIPYD
-595 IDKSAVHKAR
+595 IDGSAVHKAR
-605 ILKRKNFFTY
+605 IIKRKNFFTY
-615 QIHIIEPV
+615 QIHILEPENPQ
-623 SSPAPDD
+623 SQDN
-630 LLAQLAIKFRNKR
+630 LLAQLAMKFRNKR